1 MVFLWQSSRRI
12 SFPAIMQLAP
22 AGTWQG
28 QVLPGLEVLISPRI
42 GAALPGEFGETIFTS
57 IH

>member
-1 MVFLWQSSRRI
+1 
-12 SFPAIMQLAP
+12 MQLAP

-42 GAALPGEFGETIFTS
+42 GAALPGEFGETIFTR